1 MCLLCTAIAILHLMI
16 SLERFILLDV
26 HVLVKDLSAGA
37 AGGFEAEAGHRLR
50 AWRRRFKPE
59 CPHSQYECSTL
70 LNT

>member
-1 MCLLCTAIAILHLMI
+1 MI

-50 AWRRRFKPE
+50 A
-59 CPHSQYECSTL
+59 
-70 LNT
+70 